1 MPTMTER
8 ALDRAES
15 QIGTSEAPRGSNRGA
30 RVQAYQ
36 ASTTLPGTGWPW
48 CAAFICWVWQEA
60 GFDRDL
66 VRRIASPCT
75 ATMCSR
81 ARGEE
86 LTCTPRAGAALV
98 WCGTH
103 VELLHTPLG
112 GSTWRCIG
120 GNTSDGVRWTT
131 RSVSGALIFAPAGL
145 ADIAVPR
152 KPAFQ
157 TFYYLEDPKADYE
170 VKGPWKKRASAQEVF
185 EGLKPEVKRV
195 TKVVRTGKGVF
206 ALRIG
211 EPGNYG
217 PWRGLEAKKNR
228 DRAGKILEKRLGRRL
243 RPWSQKR
250 RVAAAGRAEAL
261 GKTT

>member
-1 MPTMTER
+1 MPTMTEQ

-15 QIGTSEAPRGSNRGA
+15 QVGTTEAPPGSNRGA
-30 RVQAYQ
+30 RVQSYQ
-36 ASTTLPGTGWPW
+36 SSTTLGGTGWPW
-48 CAAFICWVWQEA
+48 CAAFISWVWQEA

-66 VRRIASPCT
+66 VQRLASPST
-75 ATMCSR
+75 AVMCST
-81 ARGEE
+81 ARGEG
-86 LTCTPRAGAALV
+86 LTCSPRAGAALV

-103 VELLHTPLG
+103 CEMLHTPLG
-112 GSTWRCIG
+112 GSSWRCIG

-131 RSVSGALIFAPAGL
+131 RGVSGALVFAPPGL
-145 ADIAVPR
+145 TDVAVPR

-157 TFYYLEDPKADYE
+157 TFYYLEDGKADYE
-170 VKGPWKKRASAQEVF
+170 VKGPWKKLASAQEVF
-185 EGLKPEVKRV
+185 NDLKAATKRDS
-195 TKVVRTGKGVF
+195 KVVRTGKGTY
-206 ALRIG
+206 AIRIG

-228 DRAGKILEKRLGRRL
+228 EGAMGILEKRLGRGL

-250 RVAAAGRAEAL
+250 RVEPEGRAEAL

>member
-1 MPTMTER
+1 
-8 ALDRAES
+8 
-15 QIGTSEAPRGSNRGA
+15 
-30 RVQAYQ
+30 
-36 ASTTLPGTGWPW
+36 
-48 CAAFICWVWQEA
+48 VWQEA
-60 GFDRDL
+60 GFERDL

-81 ARGEE
+81 ARSEE
-86 LTCTPRAGAALV
+86 LTCSPRAGAAVV
-98 WCGTH
+98 WCGKH

-112 GSTWRCIG
+112 GSIWRCIG

-131 RSVSGALIFAPAGL
+131 RSVSGALVFAPPGL

-170 VKGPWKKRASAQEVF
+170 VKGPWQKRASAQQVYD
-185 EGLKPEVKRV
+185 GLSSEIKRV

-217 PWRGLEAKKNR
+217 PWRGLAAKKHR
-228 DRAGKILEKRLGRRL
+228 DRAAKILERRLGREL

-250 RVAAAGRAEAL
+250 RVAPTGRAEAL